1 MFRIT
6 ANALGTPLVDSKGPI
21 LLTPGMYSNTA
32 DWLKIKDTT
41 KPSTPIQLAD
51 MGYDVWLGST
61 RGRKESNTHAVL
73 NAAVDAAYWE
83 YNFADIGKEDF
94 PAMID
99 TIIANRNL
107 GTNCN
112 KVTLVTHSSGANSS
126 LVMAATNPAMA
137 DKVGRIVNMAP
148 CLSINFN
155 QFWMDQRDISSV
167 NMLY

>member
-1 MFRIT
+1 
-6 ANALGTPLVDSKGPI
+6 
-21 LLTPGMYSNTA
+21 
-32 DWLKIKDTT
+32 
-41 KPSTPIQLAD
+41 

-61 RGRKESNTHAVL
+61 RGRIESNTHATRD
-73 NAAVDAAYWE
+73 AAIDAAYWD
-83 YNFADIGKEDF
+83 YDFANIGREDF

-126 LVMAATNPAMA
+126 LVMATDPAMA

-148 CLSINFN
+148 CL
-155 QFWMDQRDISSV
+155 
-167 NMLY
+167 